1 MDFTDAQVAFL
12 EHQHSA
18 AMVTLQPDGTPHVAR
33 VGVALVDGRVW
44 SSATQDRVRT
54 ANLRRDPRSTLFVFD
69 GAWRWLAL
77 EGTVEIL
84 DGSDA
89 PELSL
94 RLFEEMQREL
104 EPRPGPGKIL
114 WSGGERTFDEFLR
127 IMVEERRLIYQL
139 EVERAYG
146 LH

>member
-1 MDFTDAQVAFL
+1 MDFTDDHVAFL

-18 AMVTLQPDGTPHVAR
+18 AMITLRPDGTPHAVR

-44 SSATQDRVRT
+44 SSGTQQRART
-54 ANLRRDPRSTLFVFD
+54 RHLRRDPRSTMFVYD
-69 GAWRWLAL
+69 GGWRYLTL
-77 EGTVEIL
+77 EGSVTIL
-84 DGSDA
+84 EGEDA

-94 RLFEEMQREL
+94 RLFQEMQREMA
-104 EPRPGPGKIL
+104 PRPEPGKL
-114 WSGGERTFDEFLR
+114 MWAGRQVSYDEFLR
-127 IMVEERRLIYQL
+127 IMVEERRLVYQL

>member
-12 EHQHSA
+12 DHQHSA
-18 AMVTLQPDGTPHVAR
+18 AMVTLRPDGSPHVAR

-44 SSATQDRVRT
+44 SSGTQGRVRT
-54 ANLRRDPRSTLFVFD
+54 RHLRRDPRSTLFVFD

-77 EGTVEIL
+77 EGTVRIL
-84 DGSDA
+84 DGEDA

-94 RLFEEMQREL
+94 RLFEEMQRDL
-104 EPRPGPGKIL
+104 QPRPAPGTIM
-114 WSGGERTFDEFLR
+114 WSGGERTIDEFLR
-127 IMVEERRLIYQL
+127 IMVEERRLIYEL

>member
-12 EHQHSA
+12 EHQRSA
-18 AMVTLQPDGTPHVAR
+18 AMITLRPDGIPHAVR

-44 SSATQDRVRT
+44 SSGTQDRART
-54 ANLRRDPRSTLFVFD
+54 RHLRRDPRSTMFVYD
-69 GAWRWLAL
+69 GGWRYLTL
-77 EGTVEIL
+77 EGTATIL
-84 DGSDA
+84 EGSDA

-94 RLFEEMQREL
+94 RLFQEMQREM
-104 EPRPGPGKIL
+104 EPRPEPGKL
-114 WSGGERTFDEFLR
+114 MWAGRQVTFDEFLR

>member
-12 EHQHSA
+12 EHQHSG
-18 AMVTLQPDGTPHVAR
+18 AMITLRPDGTPHAVR

-44 SSATQDRVRT
+44 SSGTQDRART
-54 ANLRRDPRSTLFVFD
+54 RHLRRDPRSTMFVYD
-69 GAWRWLAL
+69 GSWRYLTL
-77 EGTVEIL
+77 EGTVTIL
-84 DGSDA
+84 EGRDA

-94 RLFEEMQREL
+94 RLFEEMQREM
-104 EPRPGPGKIL
+104 EPRQEPGKL
-114 WSGGERTFDEFLR
+114 MWAGRQRTFDEFLR

-139 EVERAYG
+139 EVRRAYG